1 MKAGEPYSYLSAV
14 YESGRVLVSIRQVT
28 PLPDLRTEYNQI
40 MREAT
45 VPQIQSNKQRSHHAI
60 IREAGSHH
68 RHINN
73 LPDDSIQ
80 PVDTEAATIYM
91 CTCVL
96 PLYG

>member
-1 MKAGEPYSYLSAV
+1 
-14 YESGRVLVSIRQVT
+14 
-28 PLPDLRTEYNQI
+28 

-45 VPQIQSNKQRSHHAI
+45 VLQIQSNKQRSHHAI
-60 IREAGSHH
+60 IRDADSHH
-68 RHINN
+68 RHIND

>member
-1 MKAGEPYSYLSAV
+1 
-14 YESGRVLVSIRQVT
+14 
-28 PLPDLRTEYNQI
+28 

-45 VPQIQSNKQRSHHAI
+45 VPQIQSNKQRSHHAM
-60 IREAGSHH
+60 IRDADSHH
-68 RHINN
+68 RHIND